1 MRRLAPALLLAVEAT
16 VFFSEDFSGD
26 CAPLPLS
33 PLPSPRRSHRC
44 PRRAA
49 GESRWVVSDWQRSAN
64 RSGRW
69 EISTGR
75 YFADAEAGKGLRT
88 VDDNSYYAISA
99 RLAQPFSNRG
109 RDLVIQYQV
118 KHEEKGKHCGGA
130 YIKLFPST
138 VRQATLRGP
147 DPRCVPDP
155 DDPTNTSHFHD
166 DCEGEDAFNL
176 MFGPDFCGAERRV
189 VHALFHHR
197 GEAKPLRRREEYLL
211 PELDELSHL
220 YTWVIRAN
228 GTYELLIDMNE
239 EQSGVILDDWPFLPP
254 KQIKDKRHRKPKDW
268 VDEATILTGRH
279 KPLWWDDVP
288 KRIPDPEA
296 VEPDDWDDA
305 VDGQWA
311 APTID
316 NPEYKGAWKP
326 KRVKNPA
333 FKGKWVQP
341 MKDNPDYFTDDDA
354 GIYDDFGVVGIELW
368 QVTAGTIFDNIF
380 IGDDV
385 DEARAHAEDT
395 WHRWWPAE
403 RALKDRELRERYMK
417 IYEDEDDDDDDDDDD
432 EDDDEGEEDD
442 APPAPKQEL

>member
-1 MRRLAPALLLAVEAT
+1 MHALSLHYTFMYKARQAEARGSRLKLRSPSSGKLRDVLVPLTDAGAIRDT
-16 VFFSEDFSGD
+16 VDGI
-26 CAPLPLS
+26 
-33 PLPSPRRSHRC
+33 HY
-44 PRRAA
+44 A
-49 GESRWVVSDWQRSAN
+49 GSILVPFAN
-64 RSGRW
+64 R
-69 EISTGR
+69 
-75 YFADAEAGKGLRT
+75 
-88 VDDNSYYAISA
+88 V
-99 RLAQPFSNRG
+99 
-109 RDLVIQYQV
+109 
-118 KHEEKGKHCGGA
+118 
-130 YIKLFPST
+130 
-138 VRQATLRGP
+138 
-147 DPRCVPDP
+147 
-155 DDPTNTSHFHD
+155 
-166 DCEGEDAFNL
+166 
-176 MFGPDFCGAERRV
+176 
-189 VHALFHHR
+189 
-197 GEAKPLRRREEYLL
+197 
-211 PELDELSHL
+211 
-220 YTWVIRAN
+220 AN

-239 EQSGVILDDWPFLPP
+239 EQSGVVLDDWPFLPP

-305 VDGQWA
+305 VDGEWA

-333 FKGKWVQP
+333 FKGKWGQP

-417 IYEDEDDDDDDDDDD
+417 IYEDEDDDDDDDDD
-432 EDDDEGEEDD
+432 EDDDEGEGEEDD